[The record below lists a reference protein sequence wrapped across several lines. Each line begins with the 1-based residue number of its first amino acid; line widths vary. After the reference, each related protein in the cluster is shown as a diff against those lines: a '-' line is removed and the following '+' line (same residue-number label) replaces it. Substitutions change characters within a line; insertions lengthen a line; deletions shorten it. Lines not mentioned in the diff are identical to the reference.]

1 MLNVSFKI
9 FIKVIA
15 NRFTEVAN
23 RIIRPSHMAFLPR
36 RYIIEG
42 VLILHETIHELRRK
56 KTKWAHSQTRFQ
68 KAYDKINWSFLQQ
81 ALRMKDF
88 TPQQRK
94 WIECIV
100 SGGSV
105 GIKINDEIGNF
116 FRTKKGLKQGDSLS
130 PVLFN
135 MVANMLAIFISGA
148 VDAEQFKGLVPHLVD
163 GDCRSFNM

>member
-88 TPQQRK
+88 TPQWCK
-94 WIECIV
+94 WIECV
-100 SGGSV
+100 V
-105 GIKINDEIGNF
+105 
-116 FRTKKGLKQGDSLS
+116 
-130 PVLFN
+130 
-135 MVANMLAIFISGA
+135 SGA
-148 VDAEQFKGLVPHLVD
+148 VLE
-163 GDCRSFNM
+163 